1 MSDSSTTLFNRA
13 RALVKMDEHG
23 LDALVGAT
31 FANSYYMSGLRTL
44 ATEWCMAEPFSAAIF
59 PRDPGKT
66 PTLVTMTAFLPTLL
80 QDHPTW
86 FPQVRLYDWY
96 SIDTTPAPQD
106 EASRLYRDVS
116 DFVRKRVA
124 GNVENDLVTQTIAAL
139 NDLGLADKRVG
150 FDDLRLA
157 SHVKAVLDGIEVVDA
172 HDILM
177 DIRKVRTPAELDLLK
192 EAARINQEALERVIA
207 EMRPGVR
214 WSHLAYVYKDTFV
227 RRGGRYYTDK
237 GLLWG
242 GVYKGEY
249 VPDAFYLVNNDFA
262 LEEGNLYLIEG
273 EGHFRGYGCDCNR
286 TVFLGEPSKTYLKA
300 VDGVMTAYQEIE
312 SCLRPGKP
320 SSEVYKTVIRVMEEM
335 GVPSPRKTLVATH
348 GVGLEFVEWYTR
360 FPTQKGVPDSYLIE
374 ENVTLGMDVLYYG
387 HEIGTFHFENGLLIA
402 KDGPRSFYAPPTTPR
417 ILPKGLIIKTGETVT
432 TYCPNI
438 RLAQEKGISP
448 HPS

>member
-13 RALVKMDEHG
+13 RALVKMDEHA

-96 SIDTTPAPQD
+96 PIDTTPAPQD

-124 GNVENDLVTQTIAAL
+124 GNVGNDLVTQTIAAL

-207 EMRPGVR
+207 
-214 WSHLAYVYKDTFV
+214 
-227 RRGGRYYTDK
+227 
-237 GLLWG
+237 
-242 GVYKGEY
+242 
-249 VPDAFYLVNNDFA
+249 
-262 LEEGNLYLIEG
+262 
-273 EGHFRGYGCDCNR
+273 
-286 TVFLGEPSKTYLKA
+286 
-300 VDGVMTAYQEIE
+300 
-312 SCLRPGKP
+312 
-320 SSEVYKTVIRVMEEM
+320 
-335 GVPSPRKTLVATH
+335 
-348 GVGLEFVEWYTR
+348 
-360 FPTQKGVPDSYLIE
+360 
-374 ENVTLGMDVLYYG
+374 
-387 HEIGTFHFENGLLIA
+387 
-402 KDGPRSFYAPPTTPR
+402 
-417 ILPKGLIIKTGETVT
+417 
-432 TYCPNI
+432 
-438 RLAQEKGISP
+438 
-448 HPS
+448 